1 MIEDRTTEKG
11 LVKFAE
17 NPFYESDQITMNYRK
32 VDESE
37 FIKIFTGN
45 IDLLHKLSLAGRKV
59 LDLLMVVL
67 QKTAIKKDQ
76 IYLSDTVRKEV
87 LEEIPMDISRAT
99 LHRGIRDLVDK
110 KIIARSLNTN
120 VYFINPHVIF
130 NGDRLAYKASSEK
143 GYKYRS
149 SLEELGENQ

>member
-1 MIEDRTTEKG
+1 MLENKVTEKG
-11 LVKFAE
+11 LVKYAE
-17 NPFYESDQITMNYRK
+17 NPFYEEDLITENYRK
-32 VDESE
+32 VDETE

-45 IDLLHKLSLAGRKV
+45 IDLIHQLSLSGRKV

-67 QKTAIKKDQ
+67 QKTAIKKDRV
-76 IYLSDTVRKEV
+76 YLSDTVRKEV
-87 LEEIPMDISRAT
+87 LDEIPMDISRAT

-130 NGDRLAYKASSEK
+130 NGNRLVYKANSEK
-143 GYKYRS
+143 GYKYRDNA
-149 SLEELGENQ
+149 EVGA